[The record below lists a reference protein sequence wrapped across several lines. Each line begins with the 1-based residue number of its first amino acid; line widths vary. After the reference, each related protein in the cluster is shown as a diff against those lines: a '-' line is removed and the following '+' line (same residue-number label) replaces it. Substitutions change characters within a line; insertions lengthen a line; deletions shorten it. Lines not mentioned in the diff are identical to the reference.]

1 MTAPERTRTT
11 RRLRLVDGGD
21 APTVFHP
28 DSPNAPAP
36 AEGGAMRVAFAT
48 QDLATVDAHFAG
60 ARNLAIY
67 EVSDT
72 ASRFVEA
79 IQFESATRQD
89 GVHAEEGDDRITP
102 RVEALAGCTLLF
114 VQAIGGPAAAKV
126 VAQRIHPVKLPHPEP
141 IASVIERLRTM
152 LSGSP
157 PPWLRKALKV
167 QGAGDLPA
175 ERAEAA
181 EAAEA

>member
-1 MTAPERTRTT
+1 MTARTL
-11 RRLRLVDGGD
+11 RRLRLVDGGEPLPAID
-21 APTVFHP
+21 A
-28 DSPNAPAP
+28 DRPAAAEP

-67 EVSDT
+67 EVSES

-79 IQFESATRQD
+79 VQFEVLSRQD
-89 GVHAEEGDDRITP
+89 GVHADEGDDRIGP
-102 RVEALAGCTLLF
+102 RIEALAGCTLLF
-114 VQAIGGPAAAKV
+114 VQAIGGPAAARV
-126 VAQRIHPVKLPHPEP
+126 VSQRIHPVKLPQPEP
-141 IASVIERLRTM
+141 IASVIDRIRTM
-152 LSGSP
+152 LAGSP

-175 ERAEAA
+175 DAVEA
-181 EAAEA
+181 

>member
-1 MTAPERTRTT
+1 MTARTL

-21 APTVFHP
+21 APPVF
-28 DSPNAPAP
+28 DADMPAAGGPAAKSP

-67 EVSDT
+67 EVSDS

-79 IQFESATRQD
+79 IQFDVTSKQD
-89 GVHAEEGDDRITP
+89 GAHAEEGEDRITA
-102 RVEALAGCTLLF
+102 RVEALEGCTLLF
-114 VQAIGGPAAAKV
+114 VQAIGGPAAARV
-126 VAQRIHPVKLPHPEP
+126 VSQRIHPVKLAQPEP
-141 IASVIERLRTM
+141 IASVIDRLRTM

-175 ERAEAA
+175 EAA
-181 EAAEA
+181 EAR